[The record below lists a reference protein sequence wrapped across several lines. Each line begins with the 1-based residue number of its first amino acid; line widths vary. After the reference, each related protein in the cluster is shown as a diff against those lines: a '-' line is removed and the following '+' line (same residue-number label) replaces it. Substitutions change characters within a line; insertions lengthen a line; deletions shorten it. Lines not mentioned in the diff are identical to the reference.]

1 MSRCL
6 LVKGRLLANDLVASG
21 SNAETIGLN
30 EALGILPQSAEHA
43 DESAGEEELS
53 KASEPPVGI
62 PLGVDERT
70 LVATNAGVLAKEDL
84 EAGLLHG
91 FLDLLV
97 TRVVDG
103 TNERHGTLDVIDVD
117 GILGIIVVKK
127 DPVKVRELGTW
138 LEDAVDLLE
147 DGNLILHVGE
157 GLNFVRGIEGF
168 IRERQRVV
176 QVADLE
182 VGRLTKADLGR
193 VVLGIGNLGWVQVD
207 ALNER
212 SGSAGGM
219 HGNASTSTSN
229 VQDLLVLVGTIGRH
243 VDVSHHLLLVQ
254 ILVLD
259 ETNLRVAKGRDVP
272 ACL

>member
-1 MSRCL
+1 M
-6 LVKGRLLANDLVASG
+6 
-21 SNAETIGLN
+21 
-30 EALGILPQSAEHA
+30 
-43 DESAGEEELS
+43 
-53 KASEPPVGI
+53 
-62 PLGVDERT
+62 
-70 LVATNAGVLAKEDL
+70 ATNAGVLAKEDL

-103 TNERHGTLDVIDVD
+103 TNEGHGTLDVIDVD

-229 VQDLLVLVGTIGRH
+229 VKDLLILVGTIGRH
-243 VDVSHHLLLVQ
+243 VDVRHHLLLVQ

-259 ETNLRVAKGRDVP
+259 EANLRVAKGRDVP